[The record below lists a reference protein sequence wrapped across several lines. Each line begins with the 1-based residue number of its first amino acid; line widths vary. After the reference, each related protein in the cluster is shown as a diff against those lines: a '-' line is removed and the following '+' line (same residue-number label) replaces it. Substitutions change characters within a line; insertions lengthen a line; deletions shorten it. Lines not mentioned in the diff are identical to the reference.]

1 MRKRKK
7 RERGRSRFFR
17 VRKRKMRIERSNI
30 FRKFVD
36 LIRIVSIAL
45 RSADFA
51 LP

>member
-7 RERGRSRFFR
+7 RERARSRFFR
-17 VRKRKMRIERSNI
+17 VRKRKMRIEPQNI
-30 FRKFVD
+30 FREFVD

-45 RSADFA
+45 SYADFA